1 MNIGLGIVR
10 IYGTICAGCARA
22 LHITFAQ
29 KTSTKNT
36 SRIQGKVIHNIHRH
50 HHKQRQNAIKHTLA
64 KMKASTFLVV
74 TSSCLLG
81 CGVESF
87 SLSPERAVSRR
98 EVSKAII
105 SGGASCLIAGTTVPL
120 PALAE
125 EGEYITT
132 DRGIKYKVVKEADP
146 SSPTPVRGQKV
157 KAIYTLYLN
166 GFPEDTAQA
175 KKVHTTLKIRMM
187 NIICTH

>member
-1 MNIGLGIVR
+1 
-10 IYGTICAGCARA
+10 
-22 LHITFAQ
+22 
-29 KTSTKNT
+29 
-36 SRIQGKVIHNIHRH
+36 
-50 HHKQRQNAIKHTLA
+50 
-64 KMKASTFLVV
+64 MKASTFLVV
-74 TSSCLLG
+74 TSCLLG

-105 SGGASCLIAGTTVPL
+105 SGGASCLIAGATVPP

-175 KKVHTTLKIRMM
+175 KKVHTTLKLG
-187 NIICTH
+187 